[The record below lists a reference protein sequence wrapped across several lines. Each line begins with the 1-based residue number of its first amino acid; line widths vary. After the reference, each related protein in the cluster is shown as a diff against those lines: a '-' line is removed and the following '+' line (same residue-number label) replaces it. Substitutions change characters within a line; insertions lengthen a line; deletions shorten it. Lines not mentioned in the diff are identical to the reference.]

1 MIWVIGG
8 TSEAREF
15 INLFEN
21 REILIVTVATEDG
34 RRILSEGNILTGRL
48 DYHDMVSFIR
58 ENTIRV
64 LVDLSHPYA
73 VEVSNNAEMAA
84 AAEGIPYLGFSRSK
98 TEWVKEAIYLDSF
111 DSCMDKVREMEGTFF
126 FTTGVK
132 TLPDFERIRGNNR
145 FVHRIIPSQESLG
158 ICTENNV
165 SLEDTVALLGPF
177 SRELNT
183 ALFKEYS
190 VDYVVMKD
198 SGTRGG
204 TMEKLLA
211 CRDLGIV
218 PLVIG
223 RSEKE
228 GYRDLVKMKI
238 DAIGLFKG

>member
-21 REILIVTVATEDG
+21 RAILIVTVATEDG

-48 DYHDMVSFIR
+48 DYHDMVHFIR

-84 AAEGIPYLGFSRSK
+84 AAEGIPYLGFSRSR

-111 DSCMDKVREMEGTFF
+111 DSCMEKVREMKGNFF

-145 FVHRIIPSQESLG
+145 FVHRIIPSQESLR
-158 ICTENNV
+158 ICLDHNIGLENI
-165 SLEDTVALLGPF
+165 VALLGPF
-177 SRELNT
+177 SKELNK
-183 ALFKEYS
+183 ALFREYKAEF
-190 VDYVVMKD
+190 VVMKD
-198 SGTRGG
+198 SGIRGG
-204 TMEKLLA
+204 TIEKLLA
-211 CRDLGIV
+211 CRELGIV
-218 PLVIG
+218 PLVIE
-223 RSEKE
+223 RQEKE
-228 GYRDLVKMKI
+228 GYKDLVKLKL
-238 DAIGLFKG
+238 DAIDLFRG